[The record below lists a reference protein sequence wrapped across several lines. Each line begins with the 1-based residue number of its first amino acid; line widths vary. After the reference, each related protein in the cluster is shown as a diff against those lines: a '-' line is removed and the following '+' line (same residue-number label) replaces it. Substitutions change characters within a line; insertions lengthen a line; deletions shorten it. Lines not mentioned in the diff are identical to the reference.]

1 VSETIDLDAYF
12 GRIGYAGPRA
22 ADMATLRAIQAL
34 HPAVI
39 AFENLDPLLGRP
51 VRLDLASLQD
61 KLIHARR
68 GGYCFE
74 QNTLLAAVLEAL
86 GFKVTPLAA
95 RVRWMVPPERAEGPR
110 THMLLRVDLADGP
123 WLADVGFGGFLLAA
137 PVRLEPGIEQPTPGG
152 VMRLLAADGRF
163 TLQTALPNGWHD
175 LYRFTL
181 EPQVPADYVVANWFT
196 STHPTALF
204 TGNLLVQRLT
214 PDGRDSLFN
223 ARLTRRPTDGTV
235 SERVL
240 AGPEELANVLET
252 VFAITPPAAPA
263 EIWARL
269 PHG

>member
-1 VSETIDLDAYF
+1 MSDALDLGAYF
-12 GRIGYAGPRA
+12 GRIGYAGPCA
-22 ADMATLRAIQAL
+22 ADIATLRAIQAL
-34 HPAVI
+34 HPAAI

-51 VRLDLASLQD
+51 VRLDLASLQA
-61 KLIHARR
+61 KLIGTRR

-74 QNTLLAAVLEAL
+74 HNTLLAAVLEAL

-123 WLADVGFGGFLLAA
+123 WLADVGFGGFLLAG
-137 PVRLEPGIEQPTPGG
+137 PVRLQPGIEQPTPGG
-152 VMRLLAADGRF
+152 VMRVLEGDGRF
-163 TLQTALPNGWHD
+163 TLQTALPDGWHD

-181 EPQVPADYVVANWFT
+181 EPQVAADFVVANWFT
-196 STHPTALF
+196 STHPAALF

-214 PDGRDSLFN
+214 PEGRDTLFN
-223 ARLTRRPTDGTV
+223 ARFTRRRHDGRA

-240 AGPEELANVLET
+240 GAADDLARVLET
-252 VFAITPPAAPA
+252 AFAIAPPAPAA

-269 PHG
+269 PQG